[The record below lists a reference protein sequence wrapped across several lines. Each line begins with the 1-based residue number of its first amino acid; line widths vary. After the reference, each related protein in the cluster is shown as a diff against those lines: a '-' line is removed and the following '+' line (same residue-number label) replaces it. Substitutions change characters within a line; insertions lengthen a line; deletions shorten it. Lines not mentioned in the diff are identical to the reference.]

1 MQVTTAAALING
13 AHTRVRETRHGFMLY
28 NIHDAYV
35 GRSLE
40 LYGEFSF
47 GEIELFAQLLKP
59 GMTIIDVGANIGA
72 HTLYFAEVAGP
83 GGTVLAFEP
92 QRTLHQMLCANL
104 ALNEVGN
111 ARAMQ
116 MGLGRSPGQAF
127 IPAIDYGQSGNF
139 GGVSLDAQER
149 GGETVM
155 VVPLDGIGLD
165 ACHFIKIDVEG
176 MEEEVIAGAAGVIKR
191 DRPVLYVEN
200 DRRPKSAGLI
210 ARLQALNY
218 RMFWHLPPLFNERN
232 IYGNSVNVFPGIVS
246 INMLCLPAGSVGNVT
261 GMREVMA
268 PDDWPFTE

>member
-1 MQVTTAAALING
+1 MQVTTTAALING
-13 AHTRVRETRHGFMLY
+13 VHTRVRETRHGFMLY

-47 GEIELFAQLLKP
+47 GEIELFEQLLKP

-83 GGTVLAFEP
+83 GGNILAFEP

-104 ALNEVGN
+104 ALNEVAN

-116 MGLGRSPGQAF
+116 MGVGRSPGQAF
-127 IPAIDYGQSGNF
+127 IPAIDYGQTGNF

-218 RMFWHLPPLFNERN
+218 RLFWHLPPLFNERN
-232 IYGNSVNVFPGIVS
+232 IYGNSDNVFPGIVS